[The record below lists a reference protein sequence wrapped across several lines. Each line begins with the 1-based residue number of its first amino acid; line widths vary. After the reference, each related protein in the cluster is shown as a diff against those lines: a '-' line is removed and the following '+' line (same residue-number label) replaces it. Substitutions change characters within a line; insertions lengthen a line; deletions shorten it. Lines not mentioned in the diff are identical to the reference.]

1 MLDETT
7 QHLIDD
13 LEPLAEQA
21 GLELVTIE
29 LVGGKKAPTIRIFLD
44 AEGGITFD
52 QIMQSH
58 AWIDEYLDREDPFP
72 GAYTLEVSSP
82 GIDRPLRKRADFDR
96 YAGECAVVL
105 FREEGKRRKR
115 TGELVGI
122 RDDDVVLRD
131 EEGNESCIP
140 FDIITKAHIKGQ
152 IDFSD

>member
-29 LVGGKKAPTIRIFLD
+29 LVGGRKAPTIRIFLD

-96 YAGECAVVL
+96 YAGERAVVL
-105 FREEGKRRKR
+105 SREDGKRRKR
-115 TGELVGI
+115 SGELVGM

-131 EEGNESCIP
+131 DEGNESRIP
-140 FDIITKAHIKGQ
+140 FDIITEAHIKGQ